1 LPDGLSGIFFA
12 RDLDRA
18 NQLDAAGEFSFEA
31 QRRGRPQR
39 VNPATPP
46 PRYWSAAP
54 ARRPPCTSVSTSAAA
69 PIFGEVADADVA
81 QFGSPRAEQA
91 PGRSSLSL
99 KMGTRRRDVLRHSGL
114 RLAEVGFVRLA
125 AHCFP
130 VSNRR
135 KCERTNGRRRGVDP
149 LFETVMLRMARAC
162 KRSVE
167 RRNRGLSLTGKTT
180 MARPAIHPGEILAD
194 ERSELEITPTE
205 LSRQISVPPNR
216 ISQIIQGKRAITGDT
231 ALRLGHWF
239 QASPQFWLRMV
250 PSVKHLNQKGMEP
263 DTPSRSAILA
273 GSCLFSVGLCPYFA
287 ISLLSAEHSLR
298 S

>member
-1 LPDGLSGIFFA
+1 MPDGLSEIFFA

-18 NQLDAAGEFSFEA
+18 NQLDAAGKFSFEA

-39 VNPATPP
+39 VNPAAPP

-81 QFGSPRAEQA
+81 QYGSPRAEQA

-99 KMGTRRRDVLRHSGL
+99 KMGTRRPDVLRHRGL
-114 RLAEVGFVRLA
+114 RSAEVGFVRLA

-149 LFETVMLRMARAC
+149 LFEADMLRMARVC
-162 KRSVE
+162 KRSVV
-167 RRNRGLSLTGKTT
+167 RRDRGLSLTGKTT
-180 MARPAIHPGEILAD
+180 MARPAILAAYDLRLAD
-194 ERSELEITPTE
+194 DAIGREVPALPTKPARRRAGAYRRAYSRADE
-205 LSRQISVPPNR
+205 QSVSRQ
-216 ISQIIQGKRAITGDT
+216 Q
-231 ALRLGHWF
+231 
-239 QASPQFWLRMV
+239 
-250 PSVKHLNQKGMEP
+250 
-263 DTPSRSAILA
+263 
-273 GSCLFSVGLCPYFA
+273 
-287 ISLLSAEHSLR
+287 
-298 S
+298 

>member
-46 PRYWSAAP
+46 PRYRSAAP

-81 QFGSPRAEQA
+81 QYGSPRAEQA

-99 KMGTRRRDVLRHSGL
+99 KMGTRRPDVLRHRGL
-114 RLAEVGFVRLA
+114 RSAEVGFVRLA

-149 LFETVMLRMARAC
+149 LFETDMLRMARAC

-167 RRNRGLSLTGKTT
+167 RRDRGLSLTGKTT
-180 MARPAIHPGEILAD
+180 MARSNSSRRDSRRRTERTRDHADRAVASDFRAAEPHLAD
-194 ERSELEITPTE
+194 HSG
-205 LSRQISVPPNR
+205 QA
-216 ISQIIQGKRAITGDT
+216 AITGDT

-239 QASPQFWLRMV
+239 QTSPQFWFRMV

-263 DTPSRSAILA
+263 DTPSRSAILLDQQF
-273 GSCLFSVGLCPYFA
+273 C
-287 ISLLSAEHSLR
+287 
-298 S
+298 